1 MTDLRSQ
8 LQEGLGGSYAIE
20 RELGRGGMATVFLAR
35 DLKHDRLVALKVLHA
50 ELAASLGPER
60 FQREIHT
67 AARLQHPHILTVL
80 DSGAAPL
87 QGGGERLWFTMPYV
101 EGESLRDRL
110 TRERQLPTG
119 DAIRIARE
127 AAEALQYAHDHGVIH
142 RDIKP
147 ENLLLTHDGNTLVAD
162 FGIARAVSSEG
173 GERLTETGLAV
184 GTPAYMS
191 PEQTTGD
198 RGVDARSDV
207 YSLAAVVYEMLAGEP
222 PFTGPTA
229 QAIIVKRFSEP
240 PPSLRVVRG
249 SVPAGLD
256 QAIRKALAPVAADR
270 FQTVRELGQALQ
282 ASTAERSTGERTG
295 ATAPVAAPARKVPV
309 AATTLIVGIL
319 IGLGVLFAWR
329 RTGGMAAGAT
339 SGPRVLAVLPF
350 ENLGDSADA
359 YFAGGLTDEV
369 RAKLARLPELSVIAR
384 GSSSEYLH
392 TTKRP
397 QDVARELGANYL
409 LSGTVRWEKHP
420 DGTSRVRV
428 IPELVEIRNGEAPR
442 TRWQEP
448 FDAALTNVF
457 QVQADIADKVASALD
472 VALAD
477 SVRSELA
484 VKPTGNLAAYD
495 AYLQGE
501 AASQGMAA
509 EDPATLRRALAAY
522 ERAVALDSAFVPAW
536 ARVSQ
541 AYSRLNART
550 APTAEMAER
559 ALQAANRAQ
568 ALAPNRPDGAL
579 ALGDY
584 YRRITFEP
592 ARAMSVLEA
601 GLKQAPSNVDLL
613 AAAGDAEESL
623 GRWEPALERLKR
635 ASELDPRSALVARRY
650 GYVLLMLRRY
660 AEADAVSGRALS
672 LAPTVMATFHQG
684 VVIAVARGDR
694 EEAHRRLRAAP
705 PGIDPDE
712 LLAYFANFE
721 DLWWILDDAQQTRL
735 LTLRPEAFD
744 GDTSA
749 WGLVLAQVYHSRGND
764 RRARSYADSA
774 LRSFEVNIREAPR
787 DAQVRTLMG
796 LAEAYAGRPEDG
808 IRDGERGVA
817 MNEDQYFEPYL
828 KQQLARIYLLA
839 GRQDKAID
847 LLEPLTRVPHTLSAG
862 WLRIDPTWDPLRAN
876 PRFQRLVEGG
886 GASRPEG

>member
-1 MTDLRSQ
+1 MTDLRAQ

-87 QGGGERLWFTMPYV
+87 PGGGGRLWFTMPYV

-110 TRERQLPTG
+110 TRERQLPMG

-162 FGIARAVSSEG
+162 FGIARAVSGED

-198 RGVDARSDV
+198 RGVDARTDV

-282 ASTAERSTGERTG
+282 AGTAEPSTGERTG
-295 ATAPVAAPARKVPV
+295 ATPPAAAPVPPRGARAVPV
-309 AATTLIVGIL
+309 AGTALIVGIL

-329 RTGGMAAGAT
+329 RSGGAADAT

-397 QDVARELGANYL
+397 QEVARELGANYL

-448 FDAALTNVF
+448 FDAALTSVF
-457 QVQADIADKVASALD
+457 QVQADIAGKVASALD

-477 SVRSELA
+477 SVRAELA
-484 VKPTGNLAAYD
+484 AKPTGNLAAYD

-509 EDPATLRRALAAY
+509 EDVATIRRALAAY

-541 AYSRLNART
+541 SYSRLNTRT
-550 APTAEMAER
+550 TPTAEMAER

-584 YRRITFEP
+584 YRRIAFEP
-592 ARAMSVLEA
+592 ARAMAVLEL

-623 GRWEPALERLKR
+623 GRWQPALERLKR

-650 GYVLLMLRRY
+650 GYVLLMLRHY
-660 AEADAVSGRALS
+660 AEADAVSARALS
-672 LAPTVMATFHQG
+672 LAPTDMSIFHQG
-684 VVIAVARGDR
+684 VVVAVARGDR
-694 EEAHRRLRAAP
+694 EEARRRLRAVP
-705 PGIDPDE
+705 PGIDPDA

-721 DLWWILDDAQQTRL
+721 DLWWMLDDAQQARL
-735 LTLRPEAFD
+735 LSLSPEAFD

-749 WGLVLAQVYHSRGND
+749 WGLVLAQVHHARGDD
-764 RRARSYADSA
+764 RRARTYADSA
-774 LRSFEVNIREAPR
+774 IRSFEVNVREVPR
-787 DAQVRTLMG
+787 DAQLRTLLG
-796 LAEAYAGRPEDG
+796 LAEAYAGRTEDG

-817 MNEDQYFEPYL
+817 LNVDEYFEPYV

-847 LLEPLTRVPHTLSAG
+847 LLETLIRVPHTLSAG
-862 WLRIDPTWDPLRAN
+862 WLRIDPTWDPLRGN
-876 PRFQRLVEGG
+876 PRFKKLVKGTT
-886 GASRPEG
+886 